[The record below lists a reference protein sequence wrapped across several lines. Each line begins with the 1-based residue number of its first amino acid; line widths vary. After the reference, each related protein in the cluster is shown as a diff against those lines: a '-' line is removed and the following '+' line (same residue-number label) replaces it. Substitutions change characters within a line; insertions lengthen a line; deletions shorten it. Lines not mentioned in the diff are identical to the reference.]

1 MCDDTPLVEVRLPAD
16 LSAARHARSFLRT
29 SLCAHQTRVMD
40 RALLLFSE
48 MAVNAV
54 EHGDPPVTATLDCG
68 GVDGVRLA
76 VHDGS
81 RVRPVRH
88 EVGPEAESGRGV
100 NLVDVLSDQ
109 WGVDVDADG
118 RGKTVWCRLRP

>member
-1 MCDDTPLVEVRLPAD
+1 MCDDTPFVEVRLPAD
-16 LSAARHARSFLRT
+16 LSAARHARSFLRR
-29 SLCAHQTRVMD
+29 SLCVHQSRVMD

-54 EHGDPPVTATLDCG
+54 EHGAPPVTAALDCE
-68 GVDGVRLA
+68 GVGGVRLA

-81 RVRPVRH
+81 PAQPVLH

-100 NLVDVLSDQ
+100 NLLQVLSED
-109 WGVDVDADG
+109 WGVDVDP
-118 RGKTVWCRLRP
+118 RGKTVWCVLRP